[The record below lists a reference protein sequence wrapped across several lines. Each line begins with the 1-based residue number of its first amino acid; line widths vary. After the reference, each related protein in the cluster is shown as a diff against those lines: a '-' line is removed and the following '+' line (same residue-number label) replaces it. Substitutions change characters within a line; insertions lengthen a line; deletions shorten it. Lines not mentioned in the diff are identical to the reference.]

1 MSILNLPNGE
11 LKLILVPEPIFED
24 LKAVNYSPDALL
36 YYDKAS
42 KVLNKNALKI
52 FTVLNSKYNPQRLE
66 FVHGSECLTPVLS
79 ECLDVRDLWL
89 SLEESQSV
97 REEIRN
103 EFVASDDNSGYSLD
117 QYEYDASQALL
128 SMLNGLDTALASGRN
143 IYEDVL
149 PSCEGK
155 CFFVVVPYIQNTT
168 TNVPSISKET
178 MSIFAKNVL
187 EAILRKSAFY
197 HDQSTIAQSS
207 LFVQYLSS
215 KINM

>member
-11 LKLILVPEPIFED
+11 IKLILVPEPIFED
-24 LKAVNYSPDALL
+24 LKAVNYSLDALL

-89 SLEESQSV
+89 SSEESRSV

-117 QYEYDASQALL
+117 QYEFDASQALL
-128 SMLNGLDTALASGRN
+128 SFLNGLDTALASGRN
-143 IYEDVL
+143 IYEDIL

-155 CFFVVVPYIQNTT
+155 CFFVVVPYVQNTAA
-168 TNVPSISKET
+168 NVPSISKET